1 MPTLLC
7 MAMFPKLVC
16 AYGEYV
22 DTGVNYGGHGNVP
35 WNGDYGN
42 VDVPSGNNVYV
53 GSEVPRNAYGGY
65 AQNSTVEN
73 NRLTIVG
80 THVGEA
86 YGAYVRIQ
94 GDVSHNRVSV
104 SGGSYVGGFVMGG
117 QTDNGNAIDN
127 HVVMTGSESM
137 SALFGGFSYSDGVV
151 QGNSVT
157 MEDGIVGRE
166 VMGGYSY
173 QGNAVGN
180 VVVIRGGRVD
190 MDVIGG
196 ASGHGNATDN
206 QVVIAGAPVLM
217 ADVYGGSV
225 ETASAAAI
233 NNTVTLATDAGAHL
247 ENRTIYG
254 GFRYL
259 PGNQGTG
266 DVVSGNTLNVEAAHV
281 AVNNIAN
288 FEKVN
293 FHLNHAAVTDIPVLE
308 LLDTG
313 GTQLQGVTIDASGTI
328 AGGGEPLANGTRIAL
343 VGNDNG
349 IVADATLSET
359 TGTLRQGVSLDYGFR
374 LESDGQRIDAVLNRV
389 QVNPGTGVF
398 QKGRGATLGFLNE
411 GMDFARMT
419 GIANARELSESGKLG
434 IYGAIGGSDMRQ
446 KLDKGG
452 DADVS
457 GTHLML
463 GVAGKLNP
471 DREYDVLGS
480 LYAEAGW
487 GNIGSDN
494 AYARGH
500 GDTRYYGVGV
510 IGRYQRNEGPFKGV
524 YGEANAKIG
533 RASTDFKS
541 SLSAAD
547 GQRAGYD
554 EASTYYGA
562 GVGAGY
568 LIGLASAYELDV
580 SARYQWLRLKGYD
593 TGIAGDPYRFDDIDS
608 HRTRLGARLNYTA
621 DKQFTPYAGLAWE
634 HEFSGTSRGSVYG
647 YSLEENSLKG
657 DTGIGK
663 IGVRFQPKAEGPLMV
678 DARVQ
683 GYVGQREGVA
693 GRLVLNYL
701 F

>member
-1 MPTLLC
+1 MRRFFVPTLLC

-42 VDVPSGNNVYV
+42 VDVPSGHDVYV

-65 AQNSTVEN
+65 AQNGTVEN

-266 DVVSGNTLNVEAAHV
+266 DVVSGNKCGGCACGGQQYREFREGQFSFEQCCRDGYTCTGAARYRRY
-281 AVNNIAN
+281 AV
-288 FEKVN
+288 
-293 FHLNHAAVTDIPVLE
+293 
-308 LLDTG
+308 
-313 GTQLQGVTIDASGTI
+313 
-328 AGGGEPLANGTRIAL
+328 AGGDNRCVRYDRGRRRAAGER
-343 VGNDNG
+343 DE
-349 IVADATLSET
+349 D
-359 TGTLRQGVSLDYGFR
+359 
-374 LESDGQRIDAVLNRV
+374 
-389 QVNPGTGVF
+389 
-398 QKGRGATLGFLNE
+398 
-411 GMDFARMT
+411 
-419 GIANARELSESGKLG
+419 
-434 IYGAIGGSDMRQ
+434 
-446 KLDKGG
+446 
-452 DADVS
+452 
-457 GTHLML
+457 
-463 GVAGKLNP
+463 
-471 DREYDVLGS
+471 
-480 LYAEAGW
+480 
-487 GNIGSDN
+487 
-494 AYARGH
+494 
-500 GDTRYYGVGV
+500 
-510 IGRYQRNEGPFKGV
+510 
-524 YGEANAKIG
+524 
-533 RASTDFKS
+533 
-541 SLSAAD
+541 
-547 GQRAGYD
+547 RAG
-554 EASTYYGA
+554 
-562 GVGAGY
+562 
-568 LIGLASAYELDV
+568 
-580 SARYQWLRLKGYD
+580 R
-593 TGIAGDPYRFDDIDS
+593 
-608 HRTRLGARLNYTA
+608 
-621 DKQFTPYAGLAWE
+621 
-634 HEFSGTSRGSVYG
+634 
-647 YSLEENSLKG
+647 
-657 DTGIGK
+657 
-663 IGVRFQPKAEGPLMV
+663 
-678 DARVQ
+678 
-683 GYVGQREGVA
+683 QR
-693 GRLVLNYL
+693 
-701 F
+701 